1 MVRKSY
7 VLHAN
12 PEKPVKFEFKEPNYN
27 IIKPAKPKT
36 AIERAKESIR
46 KLPMFET
53 FSDSVADF
61 EWPSKQ

>member
-7 VLHAN
+7 VLHAY
-12 PEKPVKFEFKEPNYN
+12 PEKPLKFELTEPDYN
-27 IIKPAKPKT
+27 IIKPARPKT

-53 FSDSVADF
+53 FSD
-61 EWPSKQ
+61 